1 MTEEA
6 DTPPVSANIDALLDP
21 GAHARDAAKVF
32 LSEFAAKRGI
42 ADSLDEDGM
51 LSAEADGLKMMLVPL
66 EDRPLVLAT
75 VEIDA
80 DLQTAPE
87 LARMF
92 LQANLDWTA
101 TGGGTF
107 ASLGEEDKPHLC
119 RLLFVQPGEMDAFA
133 ADVAAMF
140 NVASTWVDALEA
152 DDGDFDE
159 DRDEDEN
166 EDTISNAWLKA

>member
-6 DTPPVSANIDALLDP
+6 DAPRVSANIDALLDT
-21 GAHARDAAKVF
+21 GAHARDAAKAF
-32 LSEFAAKRGI
+32 LSEFAAKKGI

-75 VEIDA
+75 VELEA
-80 DLQTAPE
+80 DLRNEPE

-107 ASLGEEDKPHLC
+107 ASLGEEEKPHLC
-119 RLLFVQPGEMDAFA
+119 RLLFVQAGATDAFA

-140 NVASTWVDALEA
+140 NVASAWSDALEA
-152 DDGDFDE
+152 DGEDFD
-159 DRDEDEN
+159 DDEDQD